1 MDLTTATLLPFVIAS
16 LVVELTPGPNM
27 GYLALVA
34 ATEGRARG
42 LAAVSGVALGLVI
55 LGSAASVGVAALF
68 TAAPWVDPLVRVAG
82 IAWLLWLALLAWR
95 GTAERDEGG
104 VVGASASAH
113 FLRGLIGNL
122 LNAKTVLF
130 FAVVV
135 PSFLP
140 PGAMPTTADRL
151 VLAGIYAAVATA
163 VHAGIVVAAGSVHR
177 LVSTPDRLRT
187 AMRVQALGLVAV
199 AVWLALA

>member
-1 MDLTTATLLPFVIAS
+1 MDLTAAALAPFVLAS
-16 LVVELTPGPNM
+16 LIVELTPGPNM

-42 LAAVSGVALGLVI
+42 LAAVAGVALGLAI

-68 TAAPWVDPLVRVAG
+68 AAAPWADPLVRVAG
-82 IAWLLWLALLAWR
+82 IAWLLWLAWLAWR
-95 GTAERDEGG
+95 GTTERDEGG
-104 VVGASASAH
+104 VAGASARAH

-140 PGAMPTTADRL
+140 PGATPSTADRL
-151 VLAGIYAAVATA
+151 VLAGAYTAVATA

-177 LVSTPDRLRT
+177 LVSSPARLRT
-187 AMRVQALGLVAV
+187 ALRVQALGLVAV

>member
-1 MDLTTATLLPFVIAS
+1 VDLTAAALAPFVLAS
-16 LVVELTPGPNM
+16 LIVELTPGPNM

-42 LAAVSGVALGLVI
+42 LAAVAGVALGLAI
-55 LGSAASVGVAALF
+55 LGSVASVGVAALF
-68 TAAPWVDPLVRVAG
+68 AAAPWVDPLVRVAG
-82 IAWLLWLALLAWR
+82 IAWLLWLAWLAWR

-104 VVGASASAH
+104 AAGASARAH

-140 PGAMPTTADRL
+140 PGATPSTADRL
-151 VLAGIYAAVATA
+151 VLAGVYTAVATA

-177 LVSTPDRLRT
+177 LVSTPARLRR
-187 AMRVQALGLVAV
+187 ALRVQAAGLVAV